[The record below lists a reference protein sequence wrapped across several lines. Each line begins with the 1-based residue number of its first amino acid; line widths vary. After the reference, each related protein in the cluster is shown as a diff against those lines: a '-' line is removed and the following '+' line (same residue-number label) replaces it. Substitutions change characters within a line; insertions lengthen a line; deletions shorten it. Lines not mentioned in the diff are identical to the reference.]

1 MADNTLL
8 NSGTGG
14 DTIRDIDR
22 GGGIKTQTV
31 QLDFGG
37 GSLTP
42 ENLATLA
49 NALPVKL
56 LVQEEVLR
64 QMLIELRIMNSL
76 LMDGL
81 LAGKFSQNL
90 DTLRA
95 DEDITLSLVG

>member
-22 GGGIKTQTV
+22 GSGVKTQTV

-37 GSLTP
+37 GTLLP
-42 ENLATLA
+42 ENLASLS
-49 NALPVKL
+49 NPLPVTAYTQEDL
-56 LVQEEVLR
+56 LR
-64 QMLIELRIMNSL
+64 AMLVELRIMNTL

-81 LAGKFSQNL
+81 LAGRLGHSL
-90 DTLRA
+90 DMLREDA
-95 DEDITLSLVG
+95 EEDISLN